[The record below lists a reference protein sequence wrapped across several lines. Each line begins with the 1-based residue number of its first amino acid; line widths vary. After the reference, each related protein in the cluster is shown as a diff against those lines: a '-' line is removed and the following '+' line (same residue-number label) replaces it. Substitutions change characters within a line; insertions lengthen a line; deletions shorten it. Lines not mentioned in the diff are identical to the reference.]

1 MKTKSNNKS
10 PVSALCSVLG
20 TAILI
25 AVILIC
31 LPLTMSGFFGGQ
43 FLAVVSGSMEP
54 EIPTGS
60 LVYVKGANPEEIQ
73 EDEIIAF
80 YAARD
85 PGTIVTHRVVENHKE
100 EQELITKGDANNIND
115 MNPTRYQNFIGRVE
129 FHLPYIGFVT
139 QMMTSVPGKIA
150 VGSMIGLAIA
160 LHIMADSLDKRKKE
174 IDG

>member
-1 MKTKSNNKS
+1 MKSKSNKKS

-25 AVILIC
+25 AVILLC
-31 LPLTMSGFFGGQ
+31 LPLTASGLFGGH
-43 FLAVVSGSMEP
+43 FFAVVSGSMEP

-60 LVYVKGANPEEIQ
+60 LVYVKGTDPKDIQ
-73 EDEIIAF
+73 ADEIIAF

-85 PGTIVTHRVVENHKE
+85 PETVVTHRVVENHVD
-100 EQELITKGDANNIND
+100 EQELITKGDANKTND
-115 MNPTRYQNFIGRVE
+115 MNPTRYSHFIGRVE
-129 FHLPYIGFVT
+129 YHIPKVGFVA

-150 VGSMIGLAIA
+150 FGSMIGLAIV

>member
-1 MKTKSNNKS
+1 MKTKSNKKS

-31 LPLTMSGFFGGQ
+31 LPLTMSRFFGGQ
-43 FLAVVSGSMEP
+43 FFAVVSGSMEP
-54 EIPTGS
+54 EIPIGS

-85 PGTIVTHRVVENHKE
+85 TGIVVTHRVVENHVD
-100 EQELITKGDANNIND
+100 EQEFITKGDANRIND
-115 MNPTRYQNFIGRVE
+115 MNPTRYSHFIGRVKY
-129 FHLPYIGFVT
+129 HIPYIGFAA

-160 LHIMADSLDKRKKE
+160 LHIMADSLDKCKKK
-174 IDG
+174 